1 MFCGLASLLLDR
13 SYLIKYFVAV
23 KMNNHDHLDIR
34 GKMQVT
40 EHLQYESIYTKLKI
54 KQDY

>member
-54 KQDY
+54 KQD